1 MRKVI
6 VTGGA
11 GYIGSHTVVELVKA
25 GFTPVIVDDLR
36 NSHRNVLKGLA
47 TLLGELPS
55 FHSVDCLHLER
66 LHEVFKIEGEVHGVI
81 HFAAYKAVGES
92 VAEPLKYYENNV
104 GSLMNVLQVMQW
116 RGVPDLVFSSSCTV
130 YGQPLQIPVSERA
143 PDHNASS
150 PYGYTKVV
158 GERMI
163 RDAVRANHTLK
174 AVLLRY
180 FNPIGAHPDGHIG
193 ELPIGVP
200 GNLVPFITQA
210 AAGLRKQ
217 LTIYGSDYDTA
228 DGTCVRD
235 YLHVLD
241 VARAHVIALR
251 WMKDQPS
258 RLCEAFNLGAG
269 EGHSVKQVVDL
280 FEEVTGQHVPKV
292 QGPRRAGDVVAIWS
306 DNTKSREVLGWKCEH
321 DLRSALRD
329 AWKWQCSLKEA
340 AAHH

>member
-47 TLLGELPS
+47 ALLGELPS

-163 RDAVRANHTLK
+163 RDAVRANYTLK

-258 RLCEAFNLGAG
+258 HLCEAFNLGAG
-269 EGHSVKQVVDL
+269 EGPSVKQVVDL

>member
-11 GYIGSHTVVELVKA
+11 GYIGSHTVVELAKA

-36 NSHRNVLKGLA
+36 NSQRSVLKGLSE
-47 TLLGELPS
+47 LLGTVPT
-55 FHSVDCLHLER
+55 FHSVDCLQLER

-92 VAEPLKYYENNV
+92 VAEPLKYYENNIGALV
-104 GSLMNVLQVMQW
+104 NVLQVMQW
-116 RGVPDLVFSSSCTV
+116 RGVSDLVFSSSCTV
-130 YGQPLQIPVSERA
+130 YGQPAHMPVNEEA
-143 PDHNASS
+143 PDHSASS

-163 RDAVRANHTLK
+163 RDAERANHTLK

-180 FNPIGAHPDGHIG
+180 FNPIGAHPAGHIG
-193 ELPIGVP
+193 ELPSGAP
-200 GNLVPFITQA
+200 GNLVPFITQT

-217 LTIYGSDYDTA
+217 LMIHGSDYDTP

-235 YLHVLD
+235 YLHVQD
-241 VARAHVIALR
+241 VARAHVIALG
-251 WMKDQPS
+251 WMAGRSAP
-258 RLCEAFNLGAG
+258 LCEAFNLGAG

-280 FEEVTGQHVPKV
+280 FEEVTGVKVPCV
-292 QGPRRAGDVVAIWS
+292 QGPRRPGDIASIWA
-306 DNTKSREVLGWKCEH
+306 DTAKSRAVLGWQCEH

-329 AWKWQCSLKEA
+329 AWNWQRSLQEA
-340 AAHH
+340 IATR